1 VATQQPKYVTTED
14 GRRITY
20 ARWRYEEQVK
30 QEAVLKQV
38 NDLITQQATAV
49 VSVGANLDLQE
60 YGGLLREVI
69 PTLLDQFGN
78 INAQAAIDY
87 YNAMQIEWLKTYG
100 DQARSM
106 ASRGNVN
113 RAASRNAAARTQ
125 GALQVAQGYT
135 ATFADTYDVVS
146 KTDAV
151 VNFAMKVRATQG
163 HAPSV
168 DAMNNALTREVAMY
182 HRDTVLFNAALDP
195 YVSRVQ
201 RVAQSSACEFC
212 RLMALGSN
220 NGKVRVSTYA
230 VKFHDHCHCTIQPL
244 FEGEAPVRPDYYDS
258 FEAQYLDASSGGGS
272 AKEILSNMR
281 KTTN

>member
-1 VATQQPKYVTTED
+1 VPTQQPKYVTTAD
-14 GRRITY
+14 GRQITY

-38 NDLITQQATAV
+38 NDLITNQASAV
-49 VSVGANLDLQE
+49 VSAGASLGLQE

-69 PTLLDQFGN
+69 PTLLDQYGN

-87 YNAMQIEWLKTYG
+87 YNSLSMEQI
-100 DQARSM
+100 R
-106 ASRGNVN
+106 VN
-113 RAASRNAAARTQ
+113 GSETRTANRLAARRTQ
-125 GALQVAQGYT
+125 SALAVAQGYT
-135 ATFADTYDVVS
+135 ATFADTYDVVA

-201 RVAQSSACEFC
+201 RVAQASACEFC
-212 RLMALGSN
+212 RLMAIGSD

-244 FEGEAPVRPDYYDS
+244 FQGEAPVRPDYYDS
-258 FEAQYLDASSGGGS
+258 FEAQYNDASASGGN
-272 AKEILSNMR
+272 AKDILSNMR
-281 KTTN
+281 KTTK